1 MGVFSMQIDGLLT
14 MYAPYVGVGFLL
26 GCLPMLAG
34 LGIHAVINIFKK
46 I

>member
-1 MGVFSMQIDGLLT
+1 MQVVELIEL
-14 MYAPYVGVGFLL
+14 YAPYVGVGYLL

-34 LGIHAVINIFKK
+34 IGVQVVINIFKK

>member
-1 MGVFSMQIDGLLT
+1 MRIQDITGLV
-14 MYAPYVGVGFLL
+14 PQFVGVGFLL
-26 GCLPMLAG
+26 GCIPLLMG

>member
-1 MGVFSMQIDGLLT
+1 MILDDVLT
-14 MYAPYVGVGFLL
+14 MIVPFVSIGFLL

-34 LGIHAVINIFKK
+34 LGIHAVINILKQ

>member
-1 MGVFSMQIDGLLT
+1 MNIQDIADWIPQF
-14 MYAPYVGVGFLL
+14 AGVGFLL
-26 GCLPMLAG
+26 GCLPLLMG

>member
-1 MGVFSMQIDGLLT
+1 MRIQDITDLVPQF
-14 MYAPYVGVGFLL
+14 VGVGFLL
-26 GCLPMLAG
+26 GGIPLLMG

>member
-1 MGVFSMQIDGLLT
+1 MGLKDLFT
-14 MYAPYVGVGFLL
+14 MFVPFVGAGFLL

-34 LGIHAVINIFKK
+34 VGILAVINIFNK

>member
-1 MGVFSMQIDGLLT
+1 MQIDGLLT
-14 MYAPYVGVGFLL
+14 MYAPYVGAGFLL

>member
-1 MGVFSMQIDGLLT
+1 MTVESLL
-14 MYAPYVGVGFLL
+14 YAFVPFVVVGFLL

>member
-1 MGVFSMQIDGLLT
+1 MLKMMVENLLT
-14 MYAPYVGVGFLL
+14 MYAPFVGAGFLL

-34 LGIHAVINIFKK
+34 LGIQVVINIFKK

>member
-1 MGVFSMQIDGLLT
+1 MKVEDLLT
-14 MYAPYVGVGFLL
+14 MYAPYVGAGFLL

-34 LGIHAVINIFKK
+34 IGIQVVINIFKK

>member
-1 MGVFSMQIDGLLT
+1 MTVEDLLI
-14 MYAPYVGVGFLL
+14 MYAPYVGAGFLL

-34 LGIHAVINIFKK
+34 IGIQVVINIFKK

>member
-1 MGVFSMQIDGLLT
+1 MMVDELLT
-14 MYAPYVGVGFLL
+14 MYAPYIGAGFLL

-34 LGIHAVINIFKK
+34 IGIQVVINIFKK